1 MCLCLTNRNFM
12 VVGSAVGDI
21 LTNIG
26 GNEVLSESE
35 VRPQRLGL

>member
-1 MCLCLTNRNFM
+1 MIL
-12 VVGSAVGDI
+12 GSAVGDI

-26 GNEVLSESE
+26 GHEIFGDSA

>member
-1 MCLCLTNRNFM
+1 M
-12 VVGSAVGDI
+12 VLGSVVSDI

-26 GNEVLSESE
+26 GNEVLGESA

>member
-1 MCLCLTNRNFM
+1 MIL
-12 VVGSAVGDI
+12 GSVVGDI

-26 GNEVLSESE
+26 GHEVLGESA